1 MNQDRIMKK
10 ILFVGGRYYPK
21 ASPNSICFQ
30 NIIDELPEDQYEVS
44 VLCYKDGLEDASKV
58 QTIKISRGF
67 IQTTLYKYEDRK
79 SNISRVIV
87 NILLFLQ
94 KIRHIAFYCIWP
106 WCDPIVT
113 LRAIRAAKKANET
126 HHYDIIV
133 AVHMP
138 LSSLIVAH
146 IMKKKYSDIQY
157 IAYFLDSLSGG
168 APPRFMNEKTYSR
181 KARKWERKL
190 LSNADDIV
198 FMESSRDYHEKTY
211 QNSELAS
218 KITYLDLPMLRRRS
232 HMSKED
238 NNLFVYVGSLAP
250 SVRSP
255 EFFLKV
261 FSTVDDD
268 NWSLVFIGDDTCDI
282 LNEYAQKD
290 KRIKVIGRCRH
301 EEAIRYEEKA
311 TILINLGNK
320 NPNLTPS
327 KVFEYMSF
335 CKKIVSTYP
344 IDNEPSTIYLKKYPC
359 SLLLDER
366 GDVLEAARKL
376 QSFVKDK
383 QCPVKYEEVEQ
394 RFFANTPEAFIHII
408 EKRKD

>member
-1 MNQDRIMKK
+1 MNRDRVMKK

-30 NIIDELPEDQYEVS
+30 NIIDELPEDKYEVS
-44 VLCYKDGLEDASKV
+44 VLCYKDGLEDTSKAK
-58 QTIKISRGF
+58 TIKISRGL
-67 IQTTLYKYEDRK
+67 IQTILYKFEDRK
-79 SNISRVIV
+79 SSISSIIV
-87 NILLFLQ
+87 RILLLLQ
-94 KIRHIAFYCIWP
+94 KIKHIAFYCVWP
-106 WCDPIVT
+106 WCDPVVT
-113 LRAIRAAKKANET
+113 LRAIRAVKKANQT

-146 IMKKKYSDIQY
+146 IMKKKHPGIQY

-168 APPRFMNEKTYSR
+168 APPRFMSEETYSR
-181 KARKWERKL
+181 KAIKWERKL

-198 FMESSRDYHEKTY
+198 FMESSRDYHEKIY
-211 QNSELAS
+211 QNTELVS
-218 KITYLDLPMLRRRS
+218 RITYLDLPMLRRRAP
-232 HMSKED
+232 MPEED
-238 NNLFVYVGSLAP
+238 KNLFVYVGSLAP

-268 NWSLVFIGDDTCDI
+268 NWRLVFIGDDTCDV

-383 QCPVKYEEVEQ
+383 QCPVKYKEVEQ